1 MRRAI
6 MKRITQKKLLETD
19 PHQLASLIGGDEDI
33 GERIWNS
40 DDLAAILRHQMTT
53 SLQVDLAGVGSA
65 AGRLREEAAAGGLL
79 LKSFGDLLQHP
90 HPPLGLLKMMKDFAK
105 ACRISPASVLPREIS
120 SVVYFASIMAAMT
133 RRSRRIT
140 KLTDS
145 DLRKALRWALMQ
157 PWLDDISRTVFLE
170 GQRLLAGTPPAGRQE
185 ESSSNQEK

>member
-1 MRRAI
+1 

-19 PHQLASLIGGDEDI
+19 PHQLASLIGGDDDI

-105 ACRISPASVLPREIS
+105 ACRISPASTMPSEIS
-120 SVVYFASIMAAMT
+120 SVVYFASIMVAGAPGFL
-133 RRSRRIT
+133 RVVS
-140 KLTDS
+140 DS
-145 DLRKALRWALMQ
+145 S
-157 PWLDDISRTVFLE
+157 I
-170 GQRLLAGTPPAGRQE
+170 LLVAVAHHHRGVPVGHGVGRQGVMDHLLGGGKPGL
-185 ESSSNQEK
+185 NL